1 MKNYYILFLILIT
14 YKSLSQTTI
23 DYETDIQPIFDNSCM
38 PCHSGNSPSAGLNL
52 TSYSNVIAGSN
63 SGAVV
68 IPGNYENSTL
78 WQEVN
83 SGDMPNN
90 IANNNMGIPDL
101 NASEIQLI
109 AQWIEEGANPFI
121 DQGCEDNNAT
131 IEQFFGDFFISDC
144 TALVNYLNANY
155 GYDLFTSCN
164 WNGEQMTDFGGL
176 TIGDICECTCEE
188 IQNTLIIE
196 SSKTEKY
203 LFSINING
211 SIVQNSKKNTVVFDV
226 YDSGKVIKRLIID

>member
-1 MKNYYILFLILIT
+1 
-14 YKSLSQTTI
+14 
-23 DYETDIQPIFDNSCM
+23 M

-63 SGAVV
+63 SGAV

-109 AQWIEEGANPFI
+109 AQWIEEGANPII
-121 DQGCEDNNAT
+121 DQGCEDNNDT

-144 TALVNYLNANY
+144 TALVTYLNANY
-155 GYDLFTSCN
+155 GYDLVTSCN
-164 WNGEQMTDFGGL
+164 WNGEPMIDFGGL

-188 IQNTLIIE
+188 IQNTLIVE
-196 SSKTEKY
+196 SSKAEKY

-211 SIVQNSKKNTVVFDV
+211 SIVQNSKNTVVFDV
-226 YDSGKVIKRLIID
+226 YDSGKVIKRLIVN